1 MPFSFN
7 PFTGN
12 LDYTDPNIVTGV
24 AANLAH
30 LSGNV
35 ANLAQNTANL
45 EADQL
50 ILTAN
55 LGSLQAQY
63 NTILIDPIITNL
75 ESNTINNRA
84 NTTILF
90 SSIGV

>member
-24 AANLAH
+24 AASLAH

-35 ANLAQNTANL
+35 QSLAQNTANL
-45 EADQL
+45 EADQVVL
-50 ILTAN
+50 TENLVDLKNEYDALLLSPLMTGLVSNTAN
-55 LGSLQAQY
+55 
-63 NTILIDPIITNL
+63 NK
-75 ESNTINNRA
+75 A
-84 NTTILF
+84 NTTKQT
-90 SSIGV
+90 